1 VIILDTNVISE
12 TQKKVPDVGVMA
24 WLNAQDPTNLFLT
37 SITVGELMFGVFSLK
52 PGARFERLSNAV
64 TAIVEERFRE
74 RVLPYDAVAARH
86 YGMRV
91 GELRRRGITI
101 GHADGQIAAIAIAN
115 NEATI
120 ATRDKNPFQA
130 MRLDVINPWEFDSA
144 ADS

>member
-12 TQKKVPDVGVMA
+12 AQKKVPDASVMA

-52 PGARFERLSNAV
+52 PGERFERLSSAV
-64 TAIVEERFRE
+64 TMIVEERFRE
-74 RVLPYDAVAARH
+74 RVLPYDVMAARH
-86 YGMRV
+86 YGMHV
-91 GELRRRGITI
+91 GELRQRGISI

-115 NEATI
+115 NDATI
-120 ATRDKNPFQA
+120 ATRDQKPFKA
-130 MRLDVINPWEFDSA
+130 MRLDVINPWKFSSA